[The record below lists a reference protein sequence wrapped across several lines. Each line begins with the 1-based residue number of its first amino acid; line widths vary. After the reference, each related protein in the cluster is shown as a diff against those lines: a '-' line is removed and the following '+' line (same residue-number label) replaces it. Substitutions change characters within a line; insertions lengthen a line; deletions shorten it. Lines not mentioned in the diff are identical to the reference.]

1 VTGSTIAPQDAAL
14 ALEDPDVAESVKQFR
29 PTVLEIRQRS
39 AALVKLGPDSKHYAP
54 AKAMID
60 ELVSIMALRC
70 RRLGIT
76 IDTLM
81 MLVNDDLDATARRGR
96 PAPAGPT
103 VRTLMA
109 RVNAAQADEAQAK
122 QDLEAAKTKVE
133 TSAAARVAAEQ
144 AYAAYGAGRAR

>member
-1 VTGSTIAPQDAAL
+1 VNAVAITSEDAAL
-14 ALEDPDVAESVKQFR
+14 ALEDPDVADSVKQFR

-39 AALVKLGPDSKHYAP
+39 AALVKLPPDSRHYKP
-54 AKAMID
+54 AKGMID
-60 ELVSIMALRC
+60 ELVSLMALRC

-76 IDTLM
+76 VDTLM

-96 PAPAGPT
+96 AAPAGPT

-109 RVNAAQADEAQAK
+109 RVNAAQAEEAQAK
-122 QDLEAAKTKVE
+122 QDLEVAKAKVGACE
-133 TSAAARVAAEQ
+133 VARVAAEQ